1 MEHRQ
6 CCLLSDVVEWHH
18 EGTLCSVRE
27 GDRMR
32 AAEPELPAAGR
43 AADLIAAKD
52 TTLMSLLLTQ
62 MAIVLL
68 TTMICG
74 WLVLKVGQARVIG
87 EIIGGILVGPSVFGR
102 FAPHLSAKLFPA
114 SSLGAFEILSTVG
127 LVLFLFLI
135 GMELDY
141 ELLYRNRVTAVMA
154 SGMSIFLPFCM
165 AALLAHSLRVR
176 FAPHGIGSIPFVL
189 FLGIAMSITAF
200 PVLARIL
207 EERNLQ
213 ATALGSTAILCA
225 AVDDVVAWLLLAFAL
240 AFVGGDSGPSSLLLR
255 LSGLVVYLAVM
266 LGVIRPL
273 AAWLV
278 RRQKKPELSFELLG
292 LVAAAALL
300 SAAATDK
307 IGVHPLFGA
316 FLAGVC
322 FPRVPHW
329 QTAIRERLDM
339 LISVLLLPLFFALT
353 GMRTRLD
360 LLNDSSMWL
369 WSGIVLLAAV
379 FGKVG
384 GAVTAARWTGQSW
397 RDAAALGA
405 LLNTRGL
412 VELIVL
418 NIAYSVGAFSPTL
431 FTMLVVMALV
441 TTMLT
446 APTLT
451 LLGIKGTARKAAAP
465 VSIPVS

>member
-1 MEHRQ
+1 M
-6 CCLLSDVVEWHH
+6 
-18 EGTLCSVRE
+18 T
-27 GDRMR
+27 
-32 AAEPELPAAGR
+32 
-43 AADLIAAKD
+43 
-52 TTLMSLLLTQ
+52 LLLTQ
-62 MAIVLL
+62 MSIVLL
-68 TTMICG
+68 ITVACG
-74 WLVLKVGQARVIG
+74 WLALKLGQARVIG
-87 EIIGGILVGPSVFGR
+87 EIIGGILIGPSVFGR
-102 FAPHLSAKLFPA
+102 FVPHLSAKLFPP
-114 SSLGAFEILSTVG
+114 SSFAPFETLSTVG

-141 ELLYRNRVTAVMA
+141 EHLYRQRVTAVMA
-154 SGMSIFLPFCM
+154 SGMSILLPFAM
-165 AALLAHSLRVR
+165 GALLAHSLRIR

-213 ATALGSTAILCA
+213 GTALGTTAILCA
-225 AVDDVVAWLLLAFAL
+225 AVDDVVAWSLLAFAL
-240 AFVGGDSGPSSLLLR
+240 ALTGGEEDAPTSLLFR
-255 LSGLVVYLAVM
+255 LAGLVVYLFLM
-266 LGVIRPL
+266 LVVLRPL
-273 AAWLV
+273 AAYLV
-278 RRQKKPELSFELLG
+278 RRRTNPKLTLELLG
-292 LVAAAALL
+292 VVVAGALL

-329 QTAIRERLDM
+329 QLALRERLDM

-360 LLNDSSMWL
+360 LLNDTAMWL
-369 WSGIVLLAAV
+369 WAALVLVAAV
-379 FGKVG
+379 FGKMG
-384 GAVTAARWTGQSW
+384 GAVLAARWSGQSW
-397 RDAAALGA
+397 RNAVALGA

-418 NIAYSVGAFSPTL
+418 NIAYSLGVFSPTL
-431 FTMLVVMALV
+431 FTMLVVMALI

-446 APTLT
+446 TPILT
-451 LLGIKGTARKAAAP
+451 LLGIRGTAKKQPGSVP
-465 VSIPVS
+465 VSVS

>member
-1 MEHRQ
+1 M
-6 CCLLSDVVEWHH
+6 
-18 EGTLCSVRE
+18 T
-27 GDRMR
+27 
-32 AAEPELPAAGR
+32 
-43 AADLIAAKD
+43 
-52 TTLMSLLLTQ
+52 LLLTQ

-68 TTMICG
+68 ITVACG
-74 WLVLKVGQARVIG
+74 WLALKVGQARVIG

-102 FAPHLSAKLFPA
+102 FAPHLSAELFPLN
-114 SSLGAFEILSTVG
+114 SLGPFETLSTVG

-141 ELLYRNRVTAVMA
+141 EHLYRQRATALLA
-154 SGMSIFLPFCM
+154 SGMSIVLPFAM
-165 AALLAHSLRVR
+165 GALLAHSLRIR
-176 FAPHGIGSIPFVL
+176 FAPHGIGNVPFVL

-213 ATALGSTAILCA
+213 GTALGTTAILCA
-225 AVDDVVAWLLLAFAL
+225 AVDDVVAWTLLAFAL
-240 AFVGGDSGPSSLLLR
+240 ALMGGQDAPSSLLLR
-255 LSGLVVYLAVM
+255 LSGLLVYLFLM
-266 LGVIRPL
+266 LGVLRPL
-273 AAWLV
+273 AAYLV
-278 RRQKKPELSFELLG
+278 RRRKRPELTLEILG
-292 LVAAAALL
+292 VVVAGALF

-322 FPRVPHW
+322 FPRVPEW
-329 QTAIRERLDM
+329 QLALRERLDM
-339 LISVLLLPLFFALT
+339 LVSVLLLPLFFALT

-360 LLNDSSMWL
+360 LLNDSAMWL
-369 WSGIVLLAAV
+369 WAALVLFAAV
-379 FGKVG
+379 FGKMG
-384 GAVTAARWTGQSW
+384 GAALAARWTGQSW

-418 NIAYSVGAFSPTL
+418 NIAYTFGVFTPTL

-446 APTLT
+446 TPILS
-451 LLGIKGTARKAAAP
+451 LLGIRGTAKKQPGSVP
-465 VSIPVS
+465 VSVS

>member
-1 MEHRQ
+1 M
-6 CCLLSDVVEWHH
+6 
-18 EGTLCSVRE
+18 T
-27 GDRMR
+27 
-32 AAEPELPAAGR
+32 
-43 AADLIAAKD
+43 
-52 TTLMSLLLTQ
+52 LLLTQ

-68 TTMICG
+68 ITVTCG
-74 WLVLKVGQARVIG
+74 WLALKVGQARVIG

-102 FAPHLSAKLFPA
+102 LAPHLSATLFPI
-114 SSLGAFEILSTVG
+114 SSLGPFETLSTVG

-141 ELLYRNRVTAVMA
+141 EQLYSHRVTAVMA
-154 SGMSIFLPFCM
+154 SGMSILLPFAM
-165 AALLAHSLRVR
+165 GALLAHSLRTR

-213 ATALGSTAILCA
+213 GTALGTTAILCA
-225 AVDDVVAWLLLAFAL
+225 AVDDVVAWSLLAFAL
-240 AFVGGDSGPSSLLLR
+240 ALIGGEDAPSSLLLR
-255 LSGLVVYLAVM
+255 LGGLVAYLLLM

-273 AAWLV
+273 AAYLV
-278 RRQKKPELSFELLG
+278 RRHNRPELSLELLG
-292 LVAAAALL
+292 VVVAGALL

-322 FPRVPHW
+322 FPRVPQW
-329 QTAIRERLDM
+329 KLALRERLDM
-339 LISVLLLPLFFALT
+339 LVSVLLLPLFFALT

-360 LLNDSSMWL
+360 LLNDGAMWL
-369 WSGIVLLAAV
+369 WAGVVLLAAV
-379 FGKVG
+379 FGKMG
-384 GAVTAARWTGQSW
+384 GAALAARWTGQSW

-418 NIAYSVGAFSPTL
+418 NIAYSVGAFTPTL

-446 APTLT
+446 SPILS
-451 LLGIKGTARKAAAP
+451 LLGIRGTAKKQPGMP
-465 VSIPVS
+465 VSVS

>member
-1 MEHRQ
+1 M
-6 CCLLSDVVEWHH
+6 
-18 EGTLCSVRE
+18 T
-27 GDRMR
+27 
-32 AAEPELPAAGR
+32 
-43 AADLIAAKD
+43 
-52 TTLMSLLLTQ
+52 LLLTQ

-68 TTMICG
+68 ITVACG
-74 WLVLKVGQARVIG
+74 WLALKVGQARVIG

-102 FAPHLSAKLFPA
+102 FAPHLSASLFPP
-114 SSLGAFEILSTVG
+114 SSLGSFETLSTVG

-141 ELLYRNRVTAVMA
+141 EHLVRQRATAVMA
-154 SGMSIFLPFCM
+154 SGMSILLPFGM
-165 AALLAHSLRVR
+165 GALLAHSLRIR

-213 ATALGSTAILCA
+213 STALGTTAILCA
-225 AVDDVVAWLLLAFAL
+225 AVDDVVAWSLLAFAL
-240 AFVGGDSGPSSLLLR
+240 AFMGGEDGPSSLLFR
-255 LSGLVVYLAVM
+255 LTGLVVYLVLM
-266 LGVIRPL
+266 VGVVRPL
-273 AAWLV
+273 GAYLV
-278 RRQKKPELSFELLG
+278 RRHKKPELTLELLG
-292 LVAAAALL
+292 VVVAGALL

-322 FPRVPHW
+322 FPRVPEW
-329 QTAIRERLDM
+329 QLALRERLDM
-339 LISVLLLPLFFALT
+339 LVSVLLLPLFFAIT

-360 LLNDSSMWL
+360 LLNDGAMWL
-369 WSGIVLLAAV
+369 WAGLVLLAAV
-379 FGKVG
+379 FGKMG
-384 GAVTAARWTGQSW
+384 GAALAARWTGQSW
-397 RDAAALGA
+397 RDAIALGA

-418 NIAYSVGAFSPTL
+418 NIAYSVGAFTPTL

-446 APTLT
+446 APILT
-451 LLGIKGTARKAAAP
+451 LLGIRGTAKKHPGSVP
-465 VSIPVS
+465 VSVS